1 MITST
6 QRKIYDII
14 KTYINR
20 TGYAPSLREIAAE
33 LGIGAKSISLVS
45 RYLAALEEAGYIR
58 LLPHR
63 QRNIELIDHSA
74 TSLPI
79 MGRIAAG
86 KPIEAVQSHEVIDFN
101 ELLKDQTLFA
111 LEVKGDSMIDEGIF
125 NNDKIIC
132 RSQSTANEGDIVVA
146 LINQQEATLK
156 RISYKIKEHITLIPA
171 NTALSPQIYPASWV
185 EIQGVFVGLWRFHG

>member
-14 KTYINR
+14 KAYINR

-33 LGIGAKSISLVS
+33 LGIGLKSISLIS
-45 RYLAALEEAGYIR
+45 RYLAALEKAGYIR

-63 QRNIELIDHSA
+63 QRNIELVDQSTA
-74 TSLPI
+74 SLPI

-86 KPIEAVQSHEVIDFN
+86 KPIEAIQAHEFIDFN
-101 ELLKDQTLFA
+101 ELLKDKALFA
-111 LEVKGDSMIDEGIF
+111 LEVKGDSMIEDGIL

-132 RSQSTANEGDIVVA
+132 RSQQTADEGDIVVA
-146 LINQQEATLK
+146 LINHQETTLK

-171 NTALSPQIYPASWV
+171 NSALSPQIYPASWV